1 MTSSCLPPAD
11 RERRI
16 ILQRLAG
23 VGLAAAATA
32 VGCPLPA
39 LAAEGPEKPRLT
51 IAVGGK
57 GLFYY
62 LPLTIAERLG
72 YFKDEGLNVEI
83 VDFPGGAKALQ
94 ALMGGS
100 ADLVSGSFE
109 HTISLQAKGQWIKA
123 VALEGRMAGIVLA
136 MRKDRAARYKSPKD
150 LKGLKI
156 GVTAPGSSTNMFVN
170 TLLAKEGLKPDAV
183 SIIGVGAG
191 AGAIA
196 AIRRGDVDAVANLDP
211 VISTLEVIGDVVPV
225 VDTRTEAGMQYVYG
239 GAYAAGCIYATND
252 FIIHN
257 PRTTQAVVNALVRAD
272 RWLQKATPEQ
282 VVATVPPEFYGSDRG
297 LYKVSLMKN
306 TAAFSPDGTISPDG
320 VQNVYKVL
328 RSFDPTVAGARIDLS
343 KTYDNSFALQAQRKY
358 K

>member
-1 MTSSCLPPAD
+1 MASSHLPPAG
-11 RERRI
+11 RGRRI
-16 ILQRLAG
+16 ILQQFSLMGTAALLG
-23 VGLAAAATA
+23 SLPGL
-32 VGCPLPA
+32 GR
-39 LAAEGPEKPRLT
+39 AAEGLEKPRLT

-72 YFKDEGLNVEI
+72 YFKEEGLAVEI

-109 HTISLQAKGQWIKA
+109 HTIGLQAKGQSIKA

-136 MRKDRAARYKSPKD
+136 MRKDKAATFKSPKD
-150 LKGLKI
+150 LKGMKI

-170 TLLAKEGLKPDAV
+170 TLLAKDGLKPDAV

-191 AGAIA
+191 AGAVA
-196 AIRRGDVDAVANLDP
+196 AIKRGDIDAVANLDP
-211 VISTLEVIGDVVPV
+211 VISILEVGGDAQPV

-239 GAYAAGCIYATND
+239 GAYAAGCIYGTHE
-252 FIIHN
+252 FIGHN
-257 PRTTQAVVNALVRAD
+257 PRTTQAVVNAMVRAL

-282 VVATVPPEFYGSDRG
+282 VVATVPPEFYGNDRG

-306 TAAFSPDGTISPDG
+306 TAAFSPDGAISAEA

-328 RSFDPTVAGARIDLS
+328 RSFDPTVAGAKIDLS
-343 KTYDNSFALQAQRKY
+343 KTYDNSFVLQALKKY